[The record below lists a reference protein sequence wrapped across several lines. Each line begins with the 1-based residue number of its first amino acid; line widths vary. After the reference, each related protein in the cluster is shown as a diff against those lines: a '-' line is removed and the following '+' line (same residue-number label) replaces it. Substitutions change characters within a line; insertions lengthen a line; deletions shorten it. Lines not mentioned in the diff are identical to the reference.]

1 MSTARLEKQGAK
13 EFLNNIRTCRHVLY
27 YSFWSQYFNYGLN
40 VEERTFLNL
49 EVKAMCRSQ
58 FDSL

>member
-1 MSTARLEKQGAK
+1 MSTARLEK
-13 EFLNNIRTCRHVLY
+13 T
-27 YSFWSQYFNYGLN
+27 YFNYGLN

-49 EVKAMCRSQ
+49 EVKAVCRSQ